1 METALVLANPQEL
14 QATHAAWITRKKE
27 ELADC
32 EKALDVYRNQDGVT
46 PRQIRRVKEK
56 VAFLSKVIVALE
68 KGYLPIP
75 RFDTSPYHLHEMDT
89 PVPVSILLNVERARR
104 EGIFTEFRL
113 VEGRAQGQRQGPYP
127 ALGRRDPL
135 IVGVIKHG
143 TLQWGYEEHFLL
155 GWWRPEDMRP
165 SDLV

>member
-75 RFDTSPYHLHEMDT
+75 RFDTSPYSLQETDM
-89 PVPVSILLNVERARR
+89 PVPVSILLNVEKARR
-104 EGIFTEFRL
+104 DGVFTEIRL